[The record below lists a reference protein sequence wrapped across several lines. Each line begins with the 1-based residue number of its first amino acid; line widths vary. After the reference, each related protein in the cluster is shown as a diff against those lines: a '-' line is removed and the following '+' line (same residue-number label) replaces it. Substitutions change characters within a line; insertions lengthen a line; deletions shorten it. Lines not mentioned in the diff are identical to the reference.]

1 MSTDNIKYFA
11 VIDNQQQAVEVPIS
25 DLEDKDLNALAI
37 YRVDFDVNDMPL
49 EDVLH
54 YLPAYH
60 TNPKS
65 VIRKS
70 GISLYSGTMSS

>member
-1 MSTDNIKYFA
+1 MSQNNIKYF
-11 VIDNQQQAVEVPIS
+11 VVVENQQQAVEVPLS
-25 DLEDKDLNALAI
+25 DLETNDLNALAI

-49 EDVLH
+49 EDVLI

-70 GISLYSGTMSS
+70 GISLYSGTISL

>member
-1 MSTDNIKYFA
+1 MSQTNLKYFA
-11 VIDNQQQAVEVPIS
+11 VFENQQQAVEIPFS
-25 DLEDKDLNALAI
+25 DLDDNDLKALAI

-49 EDVLH
+49 EDVLI

-60 TNPKS
+60 INSKS